1 MALTQGDIAFISFN
15 ADEDG
20 WSIVTFV
27 DIDPN
32 TTIYFTDNEATST
45 TAFNTGESYFQWIS
59 GSSTINAGT
68 VIRFTGVDVA
78 TLAASVGTLS
88 RATVSGSSNY
98 GISTSG
104 DVIYAFLGSSAAAPT
119 TILTAVSS
127 GDVVTSGDPIANAG
141 LTVGVNA
148 IVLRTSADY
157 GEYSGSRTGQSSF
170 ANYKSSVFN
179 VNNWTVDQTDGN
191 YTTTAPNTTNFTIA
205 ASTPTVTIA
214 AQDANAAEAGSDPGI
229 FRISR
234 TGSTTDALTVNYNVA
249 TGAGQATSADY
260 TPTLTGTA
268 IIAAG
273 ESFVDVT
280 ITPVDDPTVEGTE
293 TVTLNL
299 NSSVNYT
306 LGATATAT
314 VAIADNDT
322 AVSSIDLST
331 YVRIGR
337 YDLPEPTRTT
347 PPTNSLLAQE
357 VSAVTYNKDTD
368 TLFVVGDGGR
378 AIVQVSK
385 TGQLIDSMT
394 LASGSSPQ
402 GTEFYDTEGLTY
414 VGDGKFVL
422 IEERDRQANLFT
434 YAPGTTLT
442 RSNVQTVKLG
452 TTVGNIG
459 IEGISYDPQ
468 TGGFIAVK
476 EITPEGIFQT
486 NIDFAAGTAS
496 NGSPT
501 TVNSTNLFDPALAGL
516 ADFADV
522 FALSNLSAL
531 NGQPDSS
538 RLLIL
543 SQESGKI
550 VNIDRTGNISSS
562 LTIVSDAGNPLS
574 VVDQGNEG
582 ITVDKNG
589 LIYVVNENGGGD
601 IDHPQ
606 LWVYAPSSFTYTN
619 QAPVAVSLANTVT
632 SLSES
637 TSTATPFKVGNII
650 VSDDALGTNTLSL
663 TGADANSFEITD
675 NALFLKA
682 GTTLDFETKTSYNVS
697 VNVNDTTVG
706 NNPDATTAF
715 SLSVTDVNENPTTSS
730 IFITEVAPWSSG
742 NSPVAADWFELTNKG
757 LSAVDINGW
766 KIDDNSNSFAASVA
780 LSGITTIGAGES
792 VIFLEGATVNP
803 TFLSNWFGANP
814 PAGLK
819 IGNYSGSGVG
829 LGTGGDAVNI
839 YNSTG
844 ALQANVVFGASP
856 AAAPF
861 ATFDNAALLNNATI
875 ATLSAVGVN
884 GAFVAVNSNVEIGSP
899 GTIVSSLPTI
909 AIAAQDANAAEA
921 GNDPGT
927 FRISRTGI
935 TTNALT
941 LNYTIAT
948 GAGQATSADYTP
960 TLTGTATIAAGQ
972 SFVDITITPVDDT
985 TVEGTE
991 TVTLALNSSANY
1003 TLGTATTATVAI
1015 ADNDAAFNFSNA
1027 NYSVIEGNT
1036 PGFTTNATVRVTRT
1050 GSTTD
1055 TNTVQLQLTDG
1066 TAKGSAA
1073 APIQDTT
1080 KGPSSSATPY
1090 IIPATSGSGVSLTSI
1105 LSVGDSIGGYK
1116 MAGIP
1121 DGLGAFDNGNGTFT
1135 LLMSHEISNTL
1146 GVTRAHGGKGAFV
1159 SSWVINKSDL
1169 SVVNGGDLIKN
1180 VYNWNTATQSSNTTT
1195 STIDF
1200 SRFCS
1205 ADLPSVTAYYNAAT
1219 GLGSQ
1224 ERIFMHGEEGGAT
1237 GYQLATIATG
1247 ANKGN
1252 SYVLGKFNL
1261 STNASGLTGVGGWEN
1276 ALANPLAQDKTIVI
1290 GNNDG
1295 GTGIMSQAVAVYV
1308 GTKTNT
1314 GSEIDKAGLTN
1325 GTLKFVNV
1333 TGNTAEIANTTTRA
1347 TNITNGAAFTLSG
1360 TASTAFSRPEDGAW
1374 NPLNPSQY
1382 FFATTDRID
1391 QVSDGVGTQVGRSR
1405 LWRLN
1410 FTDITN
1416 PDAGGTIDLLL
1427 DGTEGGNMFD
1437 NITPD
1442 KFGNILL
1449 QEDVGGAAHNGKI
1462 WQYNIA
1468 TDTLKLLA
1476 KHDPARFGDIGVSA
1490 TAPFTNDEESSG
1502 IIDAQ
1507 DILGPGWFLLDTQ
1520 AHYSIPG
1527 ELVEGGQLQALF
1539 NPDTYKAYQADY
1551 NNTPITVT
1559 FNPGETFKDVQIPV
1573 AGDTNVESNETVNL
1587 TLANPSAGTVLGTTQ
1602 PNAVLTIQN
1611 DDAIRIHDIQG
1622 AGHISSLR
1630 GQTVSNVAGIVTATA
1645 SNGFYLQDPNPD
1657 SDVRTSEGIFVFT
1670 SAAPT
1675 VSVGDSILV
1684 SGTVTEFRPGNNAN
1698 NLTVTE
1704 ITSPT
1709 IVTISTGNALPTAT
1723 ILGNGGRAIPTTV
1736 IDNDTTGNI
1745 ETGTTTFDPAQDG
1758 IDFYESLEGMRVQVN
1773 NPITTSP
1780 TASFGTSQ
1788 EIWVLAD
1795 NGANATGRT
1804 ARGGSL
1810 ISASD
1815 FNPERIQIDDLNNAL
1830 VLPEVNVGT
1839 QLSTVTGVVNY
1850 DFSNYEVLVSAAP
1863 TVVQNSTLQRE
1874 VTNLTPTTDQLT
1886 VATFN
1891 VENLDPS
1898 DGATKFNNLASRIV
1912 NNLKSPDIIS
1922 LEEIQ
1927 DNNGA
1932 TNNGVVDA
1940 STTFQTLIN
1949 AIAAAGGPTYQYR
1962 QIDPVNGTN
1971 GGEPGGNIRV
1981 GFLFNPARVNFVDR
1995 PGGTSTSSTTV
2006 TNVSGVP
2013 TLSDSPGLIDPTNS
2027 AFTSSRK
2034 PLVGEFTFKGETVYI
2049 IGNHFNSKGGDQP
2062 LFGVNQPPTLTS
2074 EVQRQ
2079 QQATLVKNFVQSIL
2093 AINPNAN
2100 VVVAGDL
2107 NDFEFSNPVSTLES
2121 AGLTSLIE
2129 TLPANER
2136 YTYNFEGNAQTLD
2149 HILVSSNL
2157 RSKLDAYDVVH
2168 INSEFADQDSDHDP
2182 SVARFNLNDAPTEIS
2197 LSATNVNENVAANTV
2212 IGTFSTTDPDTGNTF
2227 TYSLVSG
2234 TGDTDNAA
2242 FAIADNTLK
2251 INASP
2256 NFEAKSAYNI
2266 RVRSTDN
2273 GGLSVDKVL
2282 TIQVNDVNEAPT
2294 AVVDTINV
2302 AEDATTL
2309 NLRSILLGNDTDPD
2323 AGDTKNIIAVN
2334 TTGTKGTVTFN
2345 PTTQNLTYTAS
2356 SFNSLPQGQT
2366 ATDSFSYA
2374 IADSQGLQSTAIV
2387 NVSVTGVNDAPT
2399 VVQPLEDRIIST
2411 SKLFS
2416 FNVGDKFTDIDQGD
2430 TLTYTATGL
2439 PTGSDIANTGLIFG
2453 NISQAGI
2460 FAVTVTAA
2468 DGKGGSVSDT
2478 FDLTVANNKATSG
2491 NDIIFIDQLVGV
2503 SVFNALGG
2511 NDRVIGTDA
2520 NETLSGAAGND
2531 YIDAKGGNDSL
2542 LGNDGIDTLLGGAGN
2557 DILDGGAADDILLG
2571 ELDND
2576 TLLGEGGNDSL
2587 DGGAGNDNLNGGAG
2601 NDTLLGGLGNDILA
2615 GGGGNDHLIGWG
2627 GGTNEIDQLNGAQS
2641 ADTYILGDA
2650 SSVFYAK
2657 SGNGDYADIVSFKA
2671 SDRIQLKGSAD
2682 NYFLGS
2688 ASVSGFSSSSVGIFA
2703 NNGTQLELI
2712 AVVESGLN
2720 RNLATDTRFVFV

>member
-45 TAFNTGESYFQWIS
+45 TAFNTGESYFQWTS

-98 GISTSG
+98 GLSTSG

-127 GDVVTSGDPIANAG
+127 GDVVTPGDTIANAG

-205 ASTPTVTIA
+205 ASIPTVTIA
-214 AQDANAAEAGSDPGI
+214 AQDANAAEAGTDPGI

-268 IIAAG
+268 TIAAG
-273 ESFVDVT
+273 QSFVDVT
-280 ITPVDDPTVEGTE
+280 ITPVDDTTVEGTE
-293 TVTLNL
+293 TVTLTL
-299 NSSVNYT
+299 NSTANYT
-306 LGATATAT
+306 LGTATTAT
-314 VAIADNDT
+314 VVIADNDT

-522 FALSNLSAL
+522 FALSNVSAL

-538 RLLIL
+538 HLLIL

-574 VVDQGNEG
+574 VADQGNEG

-589 LIYVVNENGGGD
+589 LIYVTNENGGGD

-637 TSTATPFKVGNII
+637 TSTATPFKVANII

-682 GTTLDFETKTSYNVS
+682 GTTLDFETKTNYNVS

-715 SLSVTDVNENPTTSS
+715 TLSVTDVNENPTTSS

-757 LSAVDINGW
+757 LSAVDITGW

-780 LSGITTIGAGES
+780 LNGITSIGAGES
-792 VIFLEGATVNP
+792 VIFIEGATVNP

-819 IGNYSGSGVG
+819 IGNYSGAGVG
-829 LGTGGDAVNI
+829 LGAGGDAVNI

-884 GAFVAVNSNVEIGSP
+884 GAFVAVNSSTEIGSP

-909 AIAAQDANAAEA
+909 AITAQDANAAEA
-921 GNDPGT
+921 GSDPGI
-927 FRISRTGI
+927 FRISRTGS

-941 LNYTIAT
+941 VNYNVAT
-948 GAGQATSADYTP
+948 GTGQATSADYTP

-972 SFVDITITPVDDT
+972 SFVDITITPVDDL

-991 TVTLALNSSANY
+991 TVTLTLNTTTDY
-1003 TLGTATTATVAI
+1003 TLGNATATVAI
-1015 ADNDAAFNFSNA
+1015 ADND
-1027 NYSVIEGNT
+1027 V
-1036 PGFTTNATVRVTRT
+1036 
-1050 GSTTD
+1050 
-1055 TNTVQLQLTDG
+1055 
-1066 TAKGSAA
+1066 
-1073 APIQDTT
+1073 AP
-1080 KGPSSSATPY
+1080 
-1090 IIPATSGSGVSLTSI
+1090 
-1105 LSVGDSIGGYK
+1105 
-1116 MAGIP
+1116 
-1121 DGLGAFDNGNGTFT
+1121 T
-1135 LLMSHEISNTL
+1135 L
-1146 GVTRAHGGKGAFV
+1146 
-1159 SSWVINKSDL
+1159 
-1169 SVVNGGDLIKN
+1169 
-1180 VYNWNTATQSSNTTT
+1180 
-1195 STIDF
+1195 
-1200 SRFCS
+1200 
-1205 ADLPSVTAYYNAAT
+1205 
-1219 GLGSQ
+1219 
-1224 ERIFMHGEEGGAT
+1224 
-1237 GYQLATIATG
+1237 
-1247 ANKGN
+1247 
-1252 SYVLGKFNL
+1252 
-1261 STNASGLTGVGGWEN
+1261 
-1276 ALANPLAQDKTIVI
+1276 
-1290 GNNDG
+1290 
-1295 GTGIMSQAVAVYV
+1295 
-1308 GTKTNT
+1308 
-1314 GSEIDKAGLTN
+1314 
-1325 GTLKFVNV
+1325 
-1333 TGNTAEIANTTTRA
+1333 
-1347 TNITNGAAFTLSG
+1347 
-1360 TASTAFSRPEDGAW
+1360 
-1374 NPLNPSQY
+1374 
-1382 FFATTDRID
+1382 
-1391 QVSDGVGTQVGRSR
+1391 
-1405 LWRLN
+1405 
-1410 FTDITN
+1410 
-1416 PDAGGTIDLLL
+1416 
-1427 DGTEGGNMFD
+1427 
-1437 NITPD
+1437 
-1442 KFGNILL
+1442 
-1449 QEDVGGAAHNGKI
+1449 
-1462 WQYNIA
+1462 
-1468 TDTLKLLA
+1468 
-1476 KHDPARFGDIGVSA
+1476 
-1490 TAPFTNDEESSG
+1490 
-1502 IIDAQ
+1502 
-1507 DILGPGWFLLDTQ
+1507 
-1520 AHYSIPG
+1520 
-1527 ELVEGGQLQALF
+1527 
-1539 NPDTYKAYQADY
+1539 
-1551 NNTPITVT
+1551 
-1559 FNPGETFKDVQIPV
+1559 
-1573 AGDTNVESNETVNL
+1573 
-1587 TLANPSAGTVLGTTQ
+1587 
-1602 PNAVLTIQN
+1602 
-1611 DDAIRIHDIQG
+1611 IHDIQG
-1622 AGHISSLR
+1622 SGSTAALTGT
-1630 GQTVSNVAGIVTATA
+1630 QTIEGIVTRAFLGSTKL
-1645 SNGFYLQDPNPD
+1645 NGFYVQEEDADADNNAATSEAIFVYDPNGKFTGNIGD
-1657 SDVRTSEGIFVFT
+1657 KVRITGIAKEFTTTSGGNT
-1670 SAAPT
+1670 SSLT
-1675 VSVGDSILV
+1675 ELDIT
-1684 SGTVTEFRPGNNAN
+1684 SGTVINQGASTLPTAINVQLPVTNVSDLERYEGMLVNLSAGSG

-1704 ITSPT
+1704 YFQLGRFGEVLLSATGSSNQPGTDARLDQYTQFNAPSVSGNSAYLADIAKRRIYLDDGSSTQNPDPILFGRGGNPLSASNTLRGGDTVASITGILDDRFEGYRIQTTTGVNFTPT
-1709 IVTISTGNALPTAT
+1709 NPRPVTPPNVGGTLKVASFNVLNFFNGNGTGGGFPTSRGAENLTELNRQRDKIIQAIVTSGVDI
-1723 ILGNGGRAIPTTV
+1723 
-1736 IDNDTTGNI
+1736 
-1745 ETGTTTFDPAQDG
+1745 
-1758 IDFYESLEGMRVQVN
+1758 
-1773 NPITTSP
+1773 
-1780 TASFGTSQ
+1780 
-1788 EIWVLAD
+1788 
-1795 NGANATGRT
+1795 
-1804 ARGGSL
+1804 
-1810 ISASD
+1810 
-1815 FNPERIQIDDLNNAL
+1815 
-1830 VLPEVNVGT
+1830 VG
-1839 QLSTVTGVVNY
+1839 
-1850 DFSNYEVLVSAAP
+1850 
-1863 TVVQNSTLQRE
+1863 
-1874 VTNLTPTTDQLT
+1874 
-1886 VATFN
+1886 
-1891 VENLDPS
+1891 
-1898 DGATKFNNLASRIV
+1898 
-1912 NNLKSPDIIS
+1912 
-1922 LEEIQ
+1922 LEEIENDGYGSTSAIQ
-1927 DNNGA
+1927 DLVNGLNAVAGAGTYSFINPGTSLA
-1932 TNNGVVDA
+1932 TDEITVG
-1940 STTFQTLIN
+1940 LIYKSGKVTPVG
-1949 AIAAAGGPTYQYR
+1949 AAATLTTSAAFNLVGRQPLAQTFGQNSNGEQFTVVVNHFKSKGSSSGGVGDADAGDGQGFS
-1962 QIDPVNGTN
+1962 NGTRTRQAQDLAAWLATK
-1971 GGEPGGNIRV
+1971 PT
-1981 GFLFNPARVNFVDR
+1981 
-1995 PGGTSTSSTTV
+1995 GTNDT
-2006 TNVSGVP
+2006 
-2013 TLSDSPGLIDPTNS
+2013 DY
-2027 AFTSSRK
+2027 
-2034 PLVGEFTFKGETVYI
+2034 LVV
-2049 IGNHFNSKGGDQP
+2049 
-2062 LFGVNQPPTLTS
+2062 
-2074 EVQRQ
+2074 
-2079 QQATLVKNFVQSIL
+2079 
-2093 AINPNAN
+2093 
-2100 VVVAGDL
+2100 GDL
-2107 NDFEFSNPVSTLES
+2107 NSYAKEDPLTTL
-2121 AGLTSLIE
+2121 AGAGYNNLLPDTS
-2129 TLPANER
+2129 
-2136 YTYNFEGNAQTLD
+2136 YSYVFDGQVGSLD
-2149 HILVSSNL
+2149 HALATGSLAAQVSGAE
-2157 RSKLDAYDVVH
+2157 KWH
-2168 INSEFADQDSDHDP
+2168 INSDEPSVLDYNTNFKSAGQISSLYNADQFRASDHDP
-2182 SVARFNLNDAPTEIS
+2182 VLVGLNLVSANNAPTNLT
-2197 LSATNVNENVAANTV
+2197 LSPSSTNENVAANSV
-2212 IGTFSTTDPDTGNTF
+2212 VGTFSTTDPDTGNTF
-2227 TYSLVSG
+2227 TYSLVAG
-2234 TGDTDNAA
+2234 TGDTDNTT

-2256 NFEAKSAYNI
+2256 DFETKSAYSI

-2273 GGLSVDKVL
+2273 GGLSLDKAL

-2302 AEDATTL
+2302 AEDATTV
-2309 NLRSILLGNDTDPD
+2309 NLRSILLSNDTDPD

-2334 TTGTKGTVTFN
+2334 TTGIKGTVTFN

-2374 IADSQGLQSTAIV
+2374 IADSKGLQSTTII

-2411 SKLFS
+2411 GKLFS
-2416 FNVGDKFTDIDQGD
+2416 FNVGDKFTDIDRGD

-2453 NISQAGI
+2453 NVSQTGI

-2576 TLLGEGGNDSL
+2576 TLLGGAGNDIL
-2587 DGGAGNDNLNGGAG
+2587 DGGVGNDNLNGGAG

-2650 SSVFYAK
+2650 SSVFYTK